1 MLFSRWSWRVV
12 SMDDNNQNN
21 SSNSKQIP
29 LMDDGEL
36 EFTNQRVTLFNEGNL
51 KIVVV
56 LWIVL

>member
-1 MLFSRWSWRVV
+1 
-12 SMDDNNQNN
+12 MDDNNQNN

-56 LWIVL
+56 L